1 MNHEDRLESASRLK
15 LLFVDADR
23 RVLNSL
29 RAMFRHDHDVV
40 AATHVHE
47 ALQALDETPVD
58 VVVADDRLPDTN
70 GLDLLHWVRLRAPE
84 AARILLVGAGEQPYD
99 AATIRRAQL
108 FRVLSKPCAP
118 DVLRATIAQA
128 GRTARVGRAS
138 ALVRAAASAAQPD
151 SAANDILREDKDGTR
166 PVLTLSDDDSG
177 LHRTLDGA
185 EHTFGGTPRSIDS
198 ASVTGSVPLADVD
211 AIPANTEA
219 SPAAMTD
226 ASTPSSEGGLSAPFA
241 TPDTASSTIDDTDV
255 APAPGESTDEHSR
268 PISTRVW
275 SAHGITVEEDAYD
288 DPTDTQRVFASML
301 HDKSTRPPHATEENT
316 SPAVQVSASLA
327 ADSGGHSV
335 LPDAPLA
342 GPIGGVGEALPG
354 AAMPPQPPA
363 APRASTTAP
372 VVPTEV
378 LLLSDDA
385 ITRAELRRALERVH
399 VVVDAASPDA
409 ALNAICSSCC
419 AVALVDG
426 RGRSARAVER
436 TARTLLGAAPELS
449 ILVFAEVSECAA
461 LFELPARVPG
471 IISLLYALPTPQQL
485 FGALSWA
492 HAVATYETELLD
504 AALAVP
510 PVVVDPPVAQARGL
524 PSAAASTQSTGAL
537 LSDRLRRVSRF
548 LTGAHDD

>member
-1 MNHEDRLESASRLK
+1 MNPEDRLEAAARLK

-29 RAMFRHDHDVV
+29 RAMFRHDHDVIG
-40 AATHVHE
+40 ATHVHE
-47 ALQALDETPVD
+47 ALQALDESPVD

-151 SAANDILREDKDGTR
+151 SAAANDPLRDDQEGTR
-166 PVLTLSDDDSG
+166 PVLSLRDDDSG

-185 EHTFGGTPRSIDS
+185 EHTFGGTPRVSD
-198 ASVTGSVPLADVD
+198 AAATTGNVPLAKADTV
-211 AIPANTEA
+211 PANTERSAA
-219 SPAAMTD
+219 SAADSVPAPLAEVDATAAPGSESEDTD
-226 ASTPSSEGGLSAPFA
+226 AAPSPG
-241 TPDTASSTIDDTDV
+241 DTTD
-255 APAPGESTDEHSR
+255 SR

-288 DPTDTQRVFASML
+288 DPTDTERVFASML
-301 HDKSTRPPHATEENT
+301 HDKSTRPPRADEST
-316 SPAVQVSASLA
+316 SPAVQVTAPSAPE
-327 ADSGGHSV
+327 SGINGV
-335 LPDAPLA
+335 LPDTPLA
-342 GPIGGVGEALPG
+342 EPFGGLGHAEHR
-354 AAMPPQPPA
+354 AAASASRARPA
-363 APRASTTAP
+363 DAAARPL
-372 VVPTEV
+372 VPTEV

-385 ITRAELRRALERVH
+385 ITRAELRRSLERAH
-399 VVVDAASPDA
+399 VVVDAATPDA
-409 ALNAICSSCC
+409 ALNAICSSSCS
-419 AVALVDG
+419 VVLVDG

-449 ILVFAEVSECAA
+449 ILVLAEVSECAT

-471 IISLLYALPTPQQL
+471 IISLLYALPTSQQL

-492 HAVATYETELLD
+492 HAVATHD
-504 AALAVP
+504 ADAMDTAIAAP
-510 PVVVDPPVAQARGL
+510 PVVVDPPLVDTRAL
-524 PSAAASTQSTGAL
+524 PSAAAHAPTTGAL

-548 LTGAHDD
+548 LTGAQDD